1 MSLGEW
7 GKKCPSKDGISLWEE
22 ENSHEGPGFP
32 GLKIWHAHC
41 NERGW
46 FFQGQVLG
54 VGKTRGEVISRMF
67 SQLYVAASGM
77 IARQHQLDVL
87 ANNLANLNTVGFK
100 MEEVVFEEPGSSI
113 EGSQGANGQVRVSM
127 RRTDFSP
134 GEVAFTGEPLDVAI
148 GGRGFL
154 VIGDNEGIKLTRD
167 GRLSLDKDGRLV
179 LVGMPVMGEQ
189 GEIVLGSPAWVSISQ
204 DGQVTTDRG
213 VIGRLKVVTVQ
224 DPSKLEKEGNSL
236 FRVPEGTEIQ
246 DDPDPKVM
254 SGYLEL
260 SNCSVIKCMVQ
271 MIEVIRSFEMQQKMV
286 QTMDR
291 LGERAVQEMS
301 RTA

>member
-1 MSLGEW
+1 L
-7 GKKCPSKDGISLWEE
+7 GKKCPAKDGFSPWK
-22 ENSHEGPGFP
+22 NKDSHEGPGFL
-32 GLKIWHAHC
+32 GLKIWHTHC
-41 NERGW
+41 YGRQW
-46 FFQGQVLG
+46 VFQGQAPG
-54 VGKTRGEVISRMF
+54 VGKARREVISRMF

-87 ANNLANLNTVGFK
+87 ANNLANVNTVGFK
-100 MEEVVFEEPGSSI
+100 MEEVAFEEPGSSI
-113 EGSQGANGQVRVSM
+113 DGSYGAKGQVRVSV
-127 RRTDFSP
+127 RRTDLSP
-134 GEVAFTGEPLDVAI
+134 GEVAFTGEPLDLAI

-154 VIGDNEGIKLTRD
+154 VIGDNEGMKLTRD

-179 LVGMPVMGEQ
+179 LGGMPVMGEQ

-204 DGQVTTDRG
+204 EGQVTTDRG
-213 VIGRLKVVTVQ
+213 VMGRLRVVKVQ
-224 DPSKLEKEGNSL
+224 DTSQLEKQGNGL
-236 FRVPEGTEIQ
+236 FRVPEGTEVQ
-246 DDPDPKVM
+246 DDPDPRIM
-254 SGYLEL
+254 SGYVEL